1 MNRSG
6 THIFVTLFFSIFVA
20 VTGVGIVI
28 PLLPVYADNLGAS
41 GLYISLIFGSFSISR
56 TLLLPYFGR
65 MSDRRGRKPYI
76 VFGLLSYAII
86 SLGFMMASSVES
98 LIFLRFFQ
106 GIASA
111 MVMPVAQAYVGD
123 ITPGGKEGFYMG
135 FFSMSMF
142 AGMSLGP
149 FMGGI
154 INTAYGLDA
163 AFAGMGTLAVVA
175 FLLSYFFLPPV
186 DEEKASYGKKKAVS
200 WRTIMSNDVVLGLAS
215 LRFAYTTCVGV
226 IWCFLPLFMD
236 KRFGL
241 GSSASG
247 TLIMLMVLVGAVFHA
262 PFGYAADKTNKVT
275 LMVVGSIII
284 SLSMLSFE
292 WASGFYDLLISV
304 SAFGIG
310 GGIALPALSAMAVT
324 EGKQVKALGSVM
336 SLLTMAHSMGMLVGS
351 LIAGLTMDYVD
362 LTHAFPMGSV
372 IMLAGIIFMLHRM
385 KRAKIK
391 KADHV

>member
-1 MNRSG
+1 VNRFG
-6 THIFVTLFFSIFVA
+6 ANIFLTLFFSIFVA

-28 PLLPVYADNLGAS
+28 PLLPVYAHNLGAS

-76 VFGLLSYAII
+76 VFGLLSYAVV
-86 SLGFMMASSVES
+86 SLGFMMASSVET

-123 ITPGGKEGFYMG
+123 ITPEGKEGVYMG

-149 FMGGI
+149 FMGGV
-154 INTAYGLDA
+154 INSSYGLDS
-163 AFAGMGTLAVVA
+163 AFAGMGILAIVA
-175 FLLSYFFLPPV
+175 FLLSSLFLPPV
-186 DEEKASYGKKKAVS
+186 DQEKTTRMKRKPDS
-200 WRTIMSNDVVLGLAS
+200 WKFIMANKVVLGLAS

-226 IWCFLPLFMD
+226 IWCFLPLFMTI
-236 KRFGL
+236 RFKL

-247 TLIMLMVLVGAVFHA
+247 TLVMLMVLVGAIFHA
-262 PFGYAADKTNKVT
+262 PFGYFADRTNKIM
-275 LMVVGSIII
+275 LMVVGSVIII
-284 SLSMLSFE
+284 LSMLSF
-292 WASGFYDLLISV
+292 GFADGFNDLLFSV
-304 SAFGIG
+304 TAFGIG
-310 GGIALPALSAMAVT
+310 GGISLPALSAMAVT
-324 EGKQVKALGSVM
+324 EGKKMAALGSVM

-362 LTHAFPMGSV
+362 LSQAFPMGAV
-372 IMLAGIIFMLHRM
+372 IMLFGTIFMLWCM
-385 KRAKIK
+385 KNSVAKS
-391 KADHV
+391 VE

>member
-1 MNRSG
+1 MNRFG
-6 THIFVTLFFSIFVA
+6 ANIFLTLFFSIFVA

-28 PLLPVYADNLGAS
+28 PLLPVYAHNLGAS

-76 VFGLLSYAII
+76 VFGLLSYAVV
-86 SLGFMMASSVES
+86 SLGFMMASSVET

-123 ITPGGKEGFYMG
+123 ITPEGKEGVYMG

-149 FMGGI
+149 FMGGV
-154 INTAYGLDA
+154 INSSYGLDA
-163 AFAGMGTLAVVA
+163 AFAGMGILAMAA
-175 FLLSYFFLPPV
+175 FLLSSLFLPPV
-186 DEEKASYGKKKAVS
+186 DQEKSTRIKKKPDS
-200 WRTIMSNDVVLGLAS
+200 WKIIMANKVVLGLAS

-226 IWCFLPLFMD
+226 IWCFLPLFMTI
-236 KRFGL
+236 RFKL

-247 TLIMLMVLVGAVFHA
+247 TLVMLMVLVGAIFHA
-262 PFGYAADKTNKVT
+262 PFGYFADRVNKIM
-275 LMVVGSIII
+275 LMVVGSVIII
-284 SLSMLSFE
+284 LSMLSFGL
-292 WASGFYDLLISV
+292 ADGFNDLLFSV
-304 SAFGIG
+304 TAFGIG
-310 GGIALPALSAMAVT
+310 GGISLPALSAMAVT
-324 EGKQVKALGSVM
+324 EGKKMVALGSVM
-336 SLLTMAHSMGMLVGS
+336 SILTMAHSMGMLVGS

-362 LTHAFPMGSV
+362 LSQAFPMGAV
-372 IMLAGIIFMLHRM
+372 IMLFGTIFMLWCM
-385 KRAKIK
+385 KNSVTKS
-391 KADHV
+391 VE

>member
-1 MNRSG
+1 MNRFG
-6 THIFVTLFFSIFVA
+6 ANIFATLFFSIFVA

-28 PLLPVYADNLGAS
+28 PLLPVYAHNLGAS

-76 VFGLLSYAII
+76 VFGLMAYAII
-86 SLGFMMASSVES
+86 SLGFMMASSVET

-123 ITPGGKEGFYMG
+123 ITPAGKEGFYMG

-149 FMGGI
+149 FMGGM
-154 INTAYGLDA
+154 INASYGLDA
-163 AFAGMGTLAVVA
+163 AFAGMGILAIVA
-175 FLLSYFFLPPV
+175 FLLSYFLLPPV
-186 DEEKASYGKKKAVS
+186 GHEGVCLEKKKMEP
-200 WRTIMSNDVVLGLAS
+200 WKKILSNPIVLGLAS

-226 IWCFLPLFMD
+226 IWCFLPLFM
-236 KRFGL
+236 KIRFDL

-247 TLIMLMVLVGAVFHA
+247 ILVMMMVLVGALFHA
-262 PFGYAADKTNKVT
+262 PFGYAADRTNKVV
-275 LMVVGSIII
+275 LMVTGSLVIV
-284 SLSMLSFE
+284 LAMVSFE
-292 WASGFYDLLISV
+292 WAEGFYSLLASV

-324 EGKQVKALGSVM
+324 EGKKVKALGSVM
-336 SLLTMAHSMGMLVGS
+336 SLLTMAHSMGMLTGS

-362 LTHAFPMGSV
+362 LTHAFPMGSF
-372 IMLAGIIFMLHRM
+372 IMLAGTAHMLWCFRNA
-385 KRAKIK
+385 REANQ
-391 KADHV
+391 

>member
-1 MNRSG
+1 MNRFG
-6 THIFVTLFFSIFVA
+6 ANIFATLFFSIFVA

-28 PLLPVYADNLGAS
+28 PLLPVYAHNLGAS

-76 VFGLLSYAII
+76 VFGLMAYAII
-86 SLGFMMASSVES
+86 SLGFMMASSVET

-123 ITPGGKEGFYMG
+123 ITPAGKEGFYMG

-149 FMGGI
+149 FMGGM
-154 INTAYGLDA
+154 INASYGLDA
-163 AFAGMGTLAVVA
+163 AFAGMGILAIVA
-175 FLLSYFFLPPV
+175 FLLSYFLLPPV
-186 DEEKASYGKKKAVS
+186 GHEGVSLEKKKMEP
-200 WRTIMSNDVVLGLAS
+200 WKKILSNPIVLGLAS

-226 IWCFLPLFMD
+226 IWCFLPLFM
-236 KRFGL
+236 KIRFDL

-247 TLIMLMVLVGAVFHA
+247 ILVMMMVLVGALFHA
-262 PFGYAADKTNKVT
+262 PFGYAADRTNKIV
-275 LMVVGSIII
+275 LMVTGSLVIV
-284 SLSMLSFE
+284 LAMVSFE
-292 WASGFYDLLISV
+292 WAEGFYSLLASV

-324 EGKQVKALGSVM
+324 EGKKVKALGSVM
-336 SLLTMAHSMGMLVGS
+336 SLLTMAHSMGMLTGS

-362 LTHAFPMGSV
+362 LTHAFPMGSF
-372 IMLAGIIFMLHRM
+372 IMLAGTAHMLWCFRNA
-385 KRAKIK
+385 REANQ
-391 KADHV
+391 